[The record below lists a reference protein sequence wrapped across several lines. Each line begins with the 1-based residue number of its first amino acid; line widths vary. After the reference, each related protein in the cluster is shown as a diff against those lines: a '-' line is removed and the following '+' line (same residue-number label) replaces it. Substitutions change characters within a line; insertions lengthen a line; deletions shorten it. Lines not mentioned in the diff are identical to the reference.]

1 VSRWVNIP
9 AAHAPEFRSLQTAYA
24 GRAFPQFAE
33 HLCETTAI
41 LPVDRQDLHASFPI
55 IDEANDAP
63 AIDNLT
69 CHEHLYNVAGVIL
82 RHRYRLL
89 MPGASQRGT
98 AERRQ
103 AFFARDGSYPS
114 MIV

>member
-24 GRAFPQFAE
+24 G
-33 HLCETTAI
+33 
-41 LPVDRQDLHASFPI
+41 SFPI